1 MKMHRALF
9 APVALSLLVAIAA
22 AAVWQGSTPAHA
34 AVTWTTTLVPIKG
47 SVDGVPE
54 TVVFSGNAKVSSRL
68 APDPVFNTPTLLLR
82 IDLTGVS
89 AVGSSTR
96 SKYVITGPELV
107 QRKVAASQ
115 LVAITFP
122 FAKGSMGGTA
132 EARTGVA
139 TFALNFD
146 LASGAVKTGSS
157 GDVSSPNFPR

>member
-9 APVALSLLVAIAA
+9 ATAVLSLVIGGLALWGGI
-22 AAVWQGSTPAHA
+22 PAHA
-34 AVTWTTTLVPIKG
+34 LGTWRTTLVPIKG
-47 SVDGVPE
+47 TVDGVPE

-68 APDPVFNTPTLLLR
+68 APDPVFNTPTLVLA
-82 IDLTGVS
+82 IDLSGVS

-96 SKYVITGPELV
+96 SKYVVSGPEMV

-115 LVAITFP
+115 LVEITFP
-122 FAKGSMGGTA
+122 FAKGSMGGTS

-146 LASGAVKTGSS
+146 LTSGAVTTGT
-157 GDVSSPNFPR
+157 GNVSSPNFPR

>member
-1 MKMHRALF
+1 MKINRTLV
-9 APVALSLLVAIAA
+9 APVALSLLVSIAA
-22 AAVWQGSTPAHA
+22 GVIWRGSTPAHA
-34 AVTWTTTLVPIKG
+34 AVTWSTTLVPIKG

-54 TVVFSGNAKVSSRL
+54 TVVFSGKAKVSSRL
-68 APDPVFNTPTLLLR
+68 APDPVFNTPSLVLN

-96 SKYVITGPELV
+96 SKYVITGPEMV

-115 LVAITFP
+115 LVEITFP
-122 FAKGSMGGTA
+122 FAKGSMTGSS

-146 LASGAVKTGSS
+146 LTSGAVTTGS
-157 GDVSSPNFPR
+157 GNVSSPNFPR

>member
-1 MKMHRALF
+1 MKMHRTLF

-22 AAVWQGSTPAHA
+22 GLVWLEGTPAHA
-34 AVTWTTTLVPIKG
+34 IGIWRSTLVPVKG
-47 SVDGVPE
+47 TVDGVPE

-68 APDPVFNTPTLLLR
+68 APDPVFNTPTLVLS

-96 SKYVITGPELV
+96 SKYVVTGPEMV

-115 LVAITFP
+115 LVEITFP
-122 FAKGSMGGTA
+122 FAKGSMTGTS

-146 LASGAVKTGSS
+146 LTSGAVTTGT
-157 GDVSSPNFPR
+157 GNVSSPNFPR